1 MSITITAISNTDTFG
16 TWKTKTND
24 LITVA
29 AKAVTMGDANVGNI
43 ALDGDITLESGHT
56 ITVDNIVKA
65 TAGGSQISLK
75 SDTKVEGDL
84 TIDNGAQVA
93 KIQIARAAS
102 NKWTIETNNS
112 HSELMIKETGGS
124 FIKFTST
131 AITADGM
138 TIAEAMLPQT
148 VTRKIVHAGTGSSGS
163 SFADCDIAAGNITGL
178 STLGTSGNPIV
189 SSVLTS
195 VDINGGTIDGT
206 AIGAT
211 TKSTGAFTDVTASG
225 TITATGGFIGN
236 INGDINGSITGN
248 VSGNAGGLTGTAL
261 TEVLKAVYPIGALY
275 TSTSDISPA
284 AGRTSG
290 AASGLGFGSWERYAE
305 GRVLVSKDEGL
316 VITAASASSVT
327 NQAVFTTGT
336 ISHGFSVGERVSFLG
351 IGGQNTLAGDSV
363 DDAFNIPSG
372 AALFSSNYGGVVIA
386 NGLTATSFRVQ
397 FNNVSSSSSYG
408 IDGNSIVVRSWC
420 QQVNS
425 TSPSSQ
431 GGQAVTTDLI
441 DHEHHVL
448 RNGYV
453 NSGDIGITH
462 FVSEASNNNN
472 GDYRLRPGPSSET
485 FVGRSSP
492 PISASDPS
500 ESSPTA
506 DSTTNLPP
514 YKTVSIWRRTA

>member
-1 MSITITAISNTDTFG
+1 MSVTITAISNTDTFG

-29 AKAVTMGDANVGNI
+29 AKAVTMGDANAGNI
-43 ALDGDITLESGHT
+43 ALNGDITLESGHT
-56 ITVDNIVKA
+56 ITVDNIVK
-65 TAGGSQISLK
+65 TDGGSQISLK
-75 SDTKVEGDL
+75 SPTKVEGDL
-84 TIDNGAQVA
+84 TIDNGTGVA
-93 KIQIARAAS
+93 KIQIARSAS
-102 NKWTIETNNS
+102 NKWTIETNS
-112 HSELMIKETGGS
+112 THSELMIKETGGN

-131 AITADGM
+131 AITSTGM

-148 VTRKIVHAGTGSSGS
+148 VTRKIVHTGTGSSGS

-178 STLGTSGNPIV
+178 STLGTSGNPIA

-206 AIGAT
+206 AIGGT
-211 TKSTGAFTDVTASG
+211 TKAAGAFTNVTASG

-236 INGDINGSITGN
+236 INGDIDGNITGN
-248 VSGNAGGLTGTAL
+248 VSGTASGLTGTAL

-284 AGRTSG
+284 GGRTSG
-290 AASGLGFGSWERYAE
+290 ATSGLGFGSWERYAE

-316 VITAASASSVT
+316 VVTAASASAAT
-327 NQAVFTTGT
+327 DQGVFTTGT
-336 ISHGFSVGERVSFLG
+336 ISHGFSIGEKVSFLG
-351 IGGQNTLAGDSV
+351 MGGQNTLAGD
-363 DDAFNIPSG
+363 PSSSLSYPTG
-372 AALFSSNYGGVVIA
+372 AALFTSNYGGVVIA

-397 FNNVSSSSSYG
+397 FSNVSTGSYQLN
-408 IDGNSIVVRSWC
+408 GNSIVVRSWC

-425 TSPSSQ
+425 TSASSQ

-448 RNGYV
+448 RNGYQG
-453 NSGDIGITH
+453 NGDIGITH
-462 FVSEASNNNN
+462 FVSEASSNNN
-472 GDYRLRPGPSSET
+472 GDYLLRPGDSGEA
-485 FVGRSSP
+485 FIGRSSP

-506 DSTTNLPP
+506 DSTTNLQP
-514 YKTVSIWRRTA
+514 YKTVSIWRRIA